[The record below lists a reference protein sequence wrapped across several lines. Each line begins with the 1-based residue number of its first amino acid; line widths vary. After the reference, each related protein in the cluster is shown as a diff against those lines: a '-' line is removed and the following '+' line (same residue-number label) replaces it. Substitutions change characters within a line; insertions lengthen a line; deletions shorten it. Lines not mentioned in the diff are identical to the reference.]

1 MSKRARRSQKRRSP
15 SIVAEITAD
24 DGHAS
29 SQQPAIMTGRPEGRY
44 EDLFAKER
52 ARAREDFER
61 QKEKLVAD
69 TEKSRPSNAR
79 FVGQNDSME
88 DSLKKSTVGLVHLQD
103 FQQRR
108 IALEE
113 EKARAAAKTDALKY
127 VLIIYKMCEGMA
139 YRAWRCV

>member
-1 MSKRARRSQKRRSP
+1 MA
-15 SIVAEITAD
+15 
-24 DGHAS
+24 
-29 SQQPAIMTGRPEGRY
+29 GRPEGRY
-44 EDLFAKER
+44 EDHFAKER

-61 QKEKLVAD
+61 QKEKLVTD

-113 EKARAAAKTDALKY
+113 EKARAAAKTDELKY
-127 VLIIYKMCEGMA
+127 VLYS
-139 YRAWRCV
+139 YRK

>member
-1 MSKRARRSQKRRSP
+1 MSVEVKIADRCRSFPRYYRQRRD
-15 SIVAEITAD
+15 E
-24 DGHAS
+24 HAP
-29 SQQPAIMTGRPEGRY
+29 SQQTIMNGRPEGRY

-113 EKARAAAKTDALKY
+113 EKARAAAKSDALKY
-127 VLIIYKMCEGMA
+127 VLIKFEVGEEMA
-139 YRAWRCV
+139 DRSWRCV